1 MSKQKKLSIDKRKIF
16 SRAEK
21 TFALKIISAW
31 MTGKEEKKKMNQI
44 WTRQIKYVIWILA

>member
-31 MTGKEEKKKMNQI
+31 MTGKEEKKKDEPNMN
-44 WTRQIKYVIWILA
+44 KAD

>member
-31 MTGKEEKKKMNQI
+31 MTGKEEKKR
-44 WTRQIKYVIWILA
+44 WTKYEQGRLSMLSEF